1 MIGSKA
7 SLWIE
12 GPFFGCASSWLFRRL
27 RSRSDIT
34 SGWAIGKGYAGQKL
48 VRRLC
53 CITRSHGVK
62 RSVFALVFARP
73 LSEFTN
79 SFSRPDL
86 QRISLD
92 SYAFAAL
99 GKKNVRLQRKWKRRG
114 FDAGYE

>member
-12 GPFFGCASSWLFRRL
+12 GALLWLCLFVVVP
-27 RSRSDIT
+27 SIAFAI
-34 SGWAIGKGYAGQKL
+34 GYYAWMAIGKGYAGQKL

-53 CITRSHGVK
+53 CITRSHGAK

-114 FDAGYE
+114 FDVGYE

>member
-12 GPFFGCASSWLFRRL
+12 GPLLWLCLFVVVP
-27 RSRSDIT
+27 SIAFAI
-34 SGWAIGKGYAGQKL
+34 GYYAWMAIGKGYAGQKL

-99 GKKNVRLQRKWKRRG
+99 GKKNVRLQRKWKRCG
-114 FDAGYE
+114 SDACYE

>member
-12 GPFFGCASSWLFRRL
+12 GPLLWLCLFVVVP
-27 RSRSDIT
+27 SIAF
-34 SGWAIGKGYAGQKL
+34 AIGYYVWMGNRQGICRSEAGAQI
-48 VRRLC
+48 C

-79 SFSRPDL
+79 SFSRL
-86 QRISLD
+86 IC
-92 SYAFAAL
+92 
-99 GKKNVRLQRKWKRRG
+99 KG
-114 FDAGYE
+114 FLLTHTLLLPWAKEC